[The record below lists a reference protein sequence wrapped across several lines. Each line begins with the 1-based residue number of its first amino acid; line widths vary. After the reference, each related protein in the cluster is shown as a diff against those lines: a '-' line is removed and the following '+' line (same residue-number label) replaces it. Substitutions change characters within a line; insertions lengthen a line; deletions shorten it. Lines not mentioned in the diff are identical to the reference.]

1 VNVLVLGSGG
11 REHALAWA
19 ISRSPDV
26 KRLYVAPGNGGTA
39 AVAKN
44 VALDTEDL
52 DAVLEFALDNAV
64 ELTIVGPE
72 APLVAGI
79 VDRFRDAGQRCFG
92 PSQAAARLE
101 GSKVFAKEFM
111 KRHGVPSAEF
121 AVFDEPQAAKARVS
135 DLGFPVVI
143 KADGLAQGKGVVVA
157 ESSEQAI
164 SALDEIMVRKK
175 FGDSGS
181 RVIVEEFLRGEEV
194 SIHSICGGGRAVM
207 LPTSQDHKRIFDRD
221 RGPNTGGMGAYAP
234 VPFVTAKQRDAIY
247 ETVVKRTL
255 TGMEKEGNPF
265 TGVLYAGLM
274 MTDAGPKV
282 LEFNVRFGDPETQA
296 LLPLM
301 KSDLLRLLF
310 ESTNSAPPE
319 TVDFHGDRFAATVV
333 VASQGYPGAYKK
345 GETIEGLSDIETPQR
360 VVFHAGTKRDG
371 QRWVTTGGRV
381 LAVTAWEPGLAAAIK
396 STYEGVKRV
405 KFSGAYWRTDIGKKA
420 L

>member
-1 VNVLVLGSGG
+1 MNVLVLGSGG